1 MRKTITMIC
10 LAGLALAG
18 GTRAGAQERDT
29 VAMRGE
35 LDTVHVV
42 RQRIQ
47 HANEANTGARVS
59 RIDPEIISANKTRS
73 LAELL
78 TDHTSIYI
86 KSLGTGALS
95 TASFRGASASQ
106 TRVNWN
112 GINITPPMSGTFDFS
127 QIPVFFTDN
136 ISLYYGGSPY
146 VVADEA
152 TGNLY
157 STKMVWNTSHLLGT
171 DDYGRD
177 VLSRLL
183 YGGRVS
189 LMVGFFSTAMGLVA
203 GVICGLLAGYYKK
216 LDNPIM
222 RVMDLL
228 FTFPGILLAMLII
241 AMLGVNTFN
250 AMLAISIWSIPS
262 FARMVRGKVLQIKEE
277 DYIMATRSLGAKDS
291 RIIFV
296 HILKN
301 CLPVIIVVATMRMA
315 TSIISI
321 STLSY
326 LGMGVVPPQPEWGGM
341 IATGKQYLWD
351 APSLIFI
358 PGIAVMV
365 TVICFNI
372 LGDKLRDILDPSLK
386 D

>member
-1 MRKTITMIC
+1 MVT
-10 LAGLALAG
+10 
-18 GTRAGAQERDT
+18 
-29 VAMRGE
+29 
-35 LDTVHVV
+35 
-42 RQRIQ
+42 
-47 HANEANTGARVS
+47 
-59 RIDPEIISANKTRS
+59 DPNDPDYDE
-73 LAELL
+73 
-78 TDHTSIYI
+78 
-86 KSLGTGALS
+86 
-95 TASFRGASASQ
+95 SQ
-106 TRVNWN
+106 
-112 GINITPPMSGTFDFS
+112 
-127 QIPVFFTDN
+127 Q
-136 ISLYYGGSPY
+136 Y
-146 VVADEA
+146 VP
-152 TGNLY
+152 GHY
-157 STKMVWNTSHLLGT
+157 LGT
-171 DDYGRD
+171 DEYGRD
-177 VLSRLL
+177 VFSRLL

-189 LMVGFFSTAMGLVA
+189 LMVGFFSTLMGLVV
-203 GVICGLLAGYYKK
+203 GVVCGLLAGYYKR

-250 AMLAISIWSIPS
+250 AMLAISFWSIPS
-262 FARMVRGKVLQIKEE
+262 FARMVRGKVLQVKEE

-301 CLPVIIVVATMRMA
+301 CLPVIIVIATMRMA

-326 LGMGVVPPQPEWGGM
+326 LGMGVTPPQPEWGGM
-341 IATGKQYLWD
+341 IAAGKKFLWS
-351 APSLIFI
+351 APSLIFV
-358 PGIAVMV
+358 PGIAVML

>member
-1 MRKTITMIC
+1 MDDNKHGNPVRVAFRKLFQNK
-10 LAGLALAG
+10 LATLCFIVLILEILAVIAAPL
-18 GTRAGAQERDT
+18 
-29 VAMRGE
+29 
-35 LDTVHVV
+35 
-42 RQRIQ
+42 
-47 HANEANTGARVS
+47 
-59 RIDPEIISANKTRS
+59 
-73 LAELL
+73 
-78 TDHTSIYI
+78 
-86 KSLGTGALS
+86 
-95 TASFRGASASQ
+95 
-106 TRVNWN
+106 
-112 GINITPPMSGTFDFS
+112 ITPYGYEEQDPSIQFRPGFWAKWT
-127 QIPVFFTDN
+127 VVTDPN
-136 ISLYYGGSPY
+136 DPNYNEREQY
-146 VVADEA
+146 VP
-152 TGNLY
+152 G
-157 STKMVWNTSHLLGT
+157 HILGT
-171 DDYGRD
+171 DNYGRD
-177 VLSRLL
+177 NLSRLL
-183 YGGRVS
+183 YGGRIS
-189 LMVGFFSTAMGLVA
+189 LMVGFVSTAMGLVA
-203 GVICGLLAGYYKK
+203 GVVCGLLAGYYKR

-222 RVMDLL
+222 RIMDLL

-301 CLPVIIVVATMRMA
+301 CLPVIIVIATMRMA

-358 PGIAVMV
+358 PGIAVMI

>member
-1 MRKTITMIC
+1 MDNKHGNPIRVAFRKLFQNK
-10 LAGLALAG
+10 LATLCFIILILEIILVALAPVIAPYG
-18 GTRAGAQERDT
+18 YDEQDPSIRLRPGFWAQWT
-29 VAMRGE
+29 VV
-35 LDTVHVV
+35 T
-42 RQRIQ
+42 
-47 HANEANTGARVS
+47 
-59 RIDPEIISANKTRS
+59 DPNDPDYNPNK
-73 LAELL
+73 
-78 TDHTSIYI
+78 
-86 KSLGTGALS
+86 
-95 TASFRGASASQ
+95 Q
-106 TRVNWN
+106 
-112 GINITPPMSGTFDFS
+112 
-127 QIPVFFTDN
+127 
-136 ISLYYGGSPY
+136 Y
-146 VVADEA
+146 VP
-152 TGNLY
+152 G
-157 STKMVWNTSHLLGT
+157 HILGT
-171 DDYGRD
+171 DEYGRD

-189 LMVGFFSTAMGLVA
+189 LMVGFVSTAMGLVA
-203 GVICGLLAGYYKK
+203 GVICGLLAGYYKR

-222 RVMDLL
+222 RIMDLL

-262 FARMVRGKVLQIKEE
+262 FARMVRGKVLQVKEE

-291 RIIFV
+291 RIIFI

-301 CLPVIIVVATMRMA
+301 CLPVIIVIATMRMA

-351 APSLIFI
+351 ASSLIFI
-358 PGIAVMV
+358 PGIAVMI